1 MKRIAVI
8 GAGNM
13 GGALAR
19 CWAGAFGG
27 GSLAVAN
34 PSAGKLQKLQESFPD
49 IAVTSSNREAAQ
61 SAETV
66 VIAVKPWH
74 VTDVLN
80 ELCDI
85 ITAGHKTVISVA
97 AGVTTGDIAKML
109 GVEAGAL
116 PIVYCI
122 PNTSVSVGRGV
133 VFYTTEGFNA
143 AASGQLAA
151 LLAPLGKAIEVAPTQ
166 MQAGMA
172 VASCG
177 IAYAMRYI
185 RAAVLGGVEL
195 GLKPADAQEAVMHTL
210 EGAVA
215 LLEANGSHPEAE
227 IDKVTTPGGL
237 TIRGLNAMEAAGF
250 SASVAAGL
258 RASK

>member
-1 MKRIAVI
+1 MKRVAVI

-19 CWAGAFGG
+19 RWAVAFGG
-27 GSLAVAN
+27 RRLIVAN
-34 PSAGKLQKLQESFPD
+34 PSTEKLERLQALFPD
-49 IAVTSSNREAAQ
+49 LDVVTDNRKAARD
-61 SAETV
+61 ADIV
-66 VIAVKPWH
+66 VIAVKPWL
-74 VTDVLN
+74 VKGVLE

-85 ITAGHKTVISVA
+85 IVGGHKAVVSVA
-97 AGVTTGDIAKML
+97 AGVTTDDIASML
-109 GVEAGAL
+109 GIEAGTL
-116 PIVYCI
+116 PVTYCI
-122 PNTSVSVGRGV
+122 PNIAVEVGKGV
-133 VFYTTEGFNA
+133 VFFSSDGHDTCAVNDRDE
-143 AASGQLAA
+143 
-151 LLAPLGKAIEVAPTQ
+151 LLKPLGKSIEVKPSQ

-177 IAYAMRYI
+177 LAYAMRYI
-185 RAAVLGGVEL
+185 RAAMLGGVEL
-195 GLKPADAQEAVMHTL
+195 GLKPADAQDAVMHTL

-215 LLEANGSHPEAE
+215 LLEANRSHPEEE